1 MTCNCITGNEK
12 RKRGCGQDFC
22 SSPLWVIISWTISK
36 DIDITTQRSRRPLQH
51 PTVSHRFPGDPTS
64 PGNAHC
70 SHEMKRPIGQFW
82 ISCTVPSATSLDLHW
97 IWNGPSAIFPQIVY
111 LILSQDKFSK
121 KKSKLC
127 LVSCSALS
135 QDMPRYCQID
145 RPFTVHLWRIPIPE
159 IVKGCKNLH
168 WRVKIG

>member
-1 MTCNCITGNEK
+1 MKSVAARMWAGFWLISLVGNFLNNLQRHWHHNTEVKTAPSTSDSIPSFPRGSHQPRECSLQPWDEAANWPILNFVHCAICNITGSSLNLEWTF
-12 RKRGCGQDFC
+12 RHLSTNSFSDFITGQV
-22 SSPLWVIISWTISK
+22 L
-36 DIDITTQRSRRPLQH
+36 
-51 PTVSHRFPGDPTS
+51 
-64 PGNAHC
+64 
-70 SHEMKRPIGQFW
+70 
-82 ISCTVPSATSLDLHW
+82 
-97 IWNGPSAIFPQIVY
+97 
-111 LILSQDKFSK
+111 K

-135 QDMPRYCQID
+135 QDTPRYCQID